1 MRSAQQLRIIV
12 LGYLV
17 RGPIGGLAW
26 HYLQYVIGLAA
37 LGHDVYYLEDASEYG
52 ACYDPRTLVKGDEP
66 SYGLAFAADAFDRL
80 GLAER
85 WAYYDPRTAHWVGPA
100 APRVAEI
107 CRTADI
113 VLNVSAINPITAGL
127 ERVPVRA
134 LIDTDPAF
142 TQILHLQDPERLA
155 LAQRHTAFFTFGESI
170 PGGRSA
176 VPSDGLP
183 WQATRQPLVLDK
195 WPVTPG
201 PSDGPFSSVLFWN
214 SYAPVEYAGRRYGM
228 KSASFDPYVDV
239 PRLSGSRFEL
249 AFGSLSRPSQLVS
262 RGWRLLEPFTQ
273 TGDPWTYQEFVRASK
288 AEFSVAKQGYVE
300 GRTGWFSER
309 SAGYLASGRPVVVEE
324 TGFSTWIHAA
334 EGIVPFS
341 NLEEAVEGV
350 KRVNKDYARHCRA
363 ARAAAELFDARI
375 VLTSLLE
382 RALETHTLISPA

>member
-1 MRSAQQLRIIV
+1 M
-12 LGYLV
+12 
-17 RGPIGGLAW
+17 GGLAW
-26 HYLQYVIGLAA
+26 HYLQYVLGLAA
-37 LGHDVYYLEDASEYG
+37 LGHDVYYLEDSSEYG
-52 ACYDPRTLVKGDEP
+52 ACYDPRSLAQSDDP

-80 GLAER
+80 GFGER
-85 WAYYDPRTAHWVGPA
+85 WAYYDLRTQDWSGPA

-113 VLNVSAINPITAGL
+113 VLNVSALNPINDRL
-127 ERVPVRA
+127 QRVPVRGM
-134 LIDTDPAF
+134 IDTDPAF

-155 LAQRHTAFFTFGESI
+155 VARRHTAFFTFGESI
-170 PGGRSA
+170 PTGRST

-201 PSDGPFSSVLFWN
+201 PPDGPFSTVLFWN

-228 KSASFDPYVDV
+228 KSASFDPYVEI
-239 PRLSGSRFEL
+239 PRLTGSRFEL
-249 AFGSLSRPSQLVS
+249 AFGSRLRPSRLVR
-262 RGWRLLEPFTQ
+262 RGWHLREPFALTA
-273 TGDPWTYQEFVRASK
+273 DPWTYQQFVQSSK

-324 TGFSTWIHAA
+324 TGFSEEIGAV

-341 NLEEAVEGV
+341 SLEQAVEGV
-350 KRVNKDYARHCRA
+350 NRINMDYARLCRS
-363 ARAAAELFDARI
+363 ARAAAELFDART
-375 VLTSLLE
+375 VLASLLD
-382 RALETHTLISPA
+382 RALTTVSAVSPA